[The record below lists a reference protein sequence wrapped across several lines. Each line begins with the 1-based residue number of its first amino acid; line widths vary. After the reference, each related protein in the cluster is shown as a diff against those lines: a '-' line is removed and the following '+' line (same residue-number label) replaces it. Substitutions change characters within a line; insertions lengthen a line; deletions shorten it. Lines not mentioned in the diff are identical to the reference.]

1 MYPYICYIEG
11 TVNSL
16 GRGTTTQLQDIGA
29 PDFPETEFSFTPV
42 PRPGAKYPKHQ
53 DQICYGLDLTHLDP
67 EKIRAE
73 KQLNLSY
80 LLELYQSY
88 PDKDNFFLKSNFFGK
103 LAGGDHLM
111 AQLKAGKSEA
121 EIRASWEPGLSEYKE
136 MRKGYLLY
144 ED

>member
-53 DQICYGLDLTHLDP
+53 DQICYGLDLTQLDP

-111 AQLKAGKSEA
+111 AQLKVGKSEA